1 MPPPCSF
8 ERGSFFLFD
17 PNSWEVV
24 RKDNFVVS
32 LALLATP
39 IAGCWRGAAGMGMGF
54 GWLGERPGPS
64 FWAKLCLHGCAFRC
78 LISTVCVQVV
88 ASGPLAAAC

>member
-1 MPPPCSF
+1 MPPRSF

-32 LALLATP
+32 LSVLIP
-39 IAGCWRGAAGMGMGF
+39 GC
-54 GWLGERPGPS
+54 
-64 FWAKLCLHGCAFRC
+64 
-78 LISTVCVQVV
+78 
-88 ASGPLAAAC
+88 